1 MAQPDPWREND
12 PMARAS
18 TENSSSE
25 CDGSVR
31 QAGDRDRAG
40 RRATTI
46 RRLRTVLAGLAV
58 AAVAMTGPAAAQ
70 DTGRQEAATQGAAAG
85 APAAAPAPIRLE
97 LNKLEPTSGGA
108 CRVYFL
114 IENGKGPSLRSLKLD
129 LFVLDDKGVV
139 GKRMAVEAAPIASGK
154 TMVKL
159 FDVAGV
165 ECGSFGRVLLNDVIS
180 CTAADGTAL
189 SCLDQ
194 IDVSSKADVPFGK

>member
-1 MAQPDPWREND
+1 MF
-12 PMARAS
+12 
-18 TENSSSE
+18 
-25 CDGSVR
+25 
-31 QAGDRDRAG
+31 AGFAF
-40 RRATTI
+40 
-46 RRLRTVLAGLAV
+46 
-58 AAVAMTGPAAAQ
+58 AAAAAMTGPAAAQ
-70 DTGRQEAATQGAAAG
+70 DTVTQDTAKQEAAKQEAAKQEAVKD
-85 APAAAPAPIRLE
+85 APAVAPAPIRLE

-180 CTAADGTAL
+180 CTAADGAAL
-189 SCLDQ
+189 SCLDR

>member
-1 MAQPDPWREND
+1 
-12 PMARAS
+12 MARAS
-18 TENSSSE
+18 TEISSSK

-31 QAGDRDRAG
+31 QAGGLCPVDRGA
-40 RRATTI
+40 ATI
-46 RRLRTVLAGLAV
+46 RRLRTVLAGFAF
-58 AAVAMTGPAAAQ
+58 AAAAAMTGPAAAQ
-70 DTGRQEAATQGAAAG
+70 DTVTQEAAKQEAATD
-85 APAAAPAPIRLE
+85 APAATPAPIRLE

-180 CTAADGTAL
+180 CTAADGAAL
-189 SCLDQ
+189 SCLDR